1 MTLAEC
7 CSKDVVMAPPES
19 SVVEAARLME
29 ERNVGSI
36 IVTEEEKPVGIVT
49 DRDIALRVVA
59 QGKRPEETTIREV
72 MTSDPVTLN
81 GNMEIFEAIEYV
93 TREGIRRLPIVES
106 DGRLVGI
113 ITLDDVIGILGKEMS
128 NVSEAIEK
136 NRPNL

>member
-7 CSKDVVMAPPES
+7 CSKDVVMASPES

-36 IVTEEEKPVGIVT
+36 IVTEEERPVGIVT
-49 DRDIALRVVA
+49 DRDITLRVIA
-59 QGKRPEETTIREV
+59 QGKKPEETTIRDV
-72 MTSDPVTLN
+72 MTPDPVTLN

>member
-7 CSKDVVMAPPES
+7 CSKDVVMASPDS

-36 IVTEEEKPVGIVT
+36 IVTEEERPVGIIT
-49 DRDIALRVVA
+49 DRDIALRVIA
-59 QGKRPEETTIREV
+59 QGKRPEETTIRDV
-72 MTSDPVTLN
+72 MTPDPVTLN

-93 TREGIRRLPIVES
+93 TREGIRRLPIVEA

>member
-7 CSKDVVMAPPES
+7 CSKDVVMASPDS

-36 IVTEEEKPVGIVT
+36 IVTEEERPVGIVT
-49 DRDIALRVVA
+49 DRDIALRVIA
-59 QGKRPEETTIREV
+59 QGKRPEETTIRDV
-72 MTSDPVTLN
+72 MTPDPVTLN

-93 TREGIRRLPIVES
+93 TREGIRRLPIVEA